1 MLSLVI
7 QIIPLNFLA
16 VARQMRKK
24 TFRAL
29 VLPFFAYE
37 CDETFAGD
45 YCDTRRRK
53 EQKVR
58 NASSMLP
65 NEQLRRERLR
75 RGWSREYVAEQIGL
89 ADAKTIG
96 RWERGV
102 AFPSSYFRQKLCA
115 LFGMLAQD
123 LGLYQEAGNNFL
135 VSGQLLISSPPIHR
149 GENNDFSLSAPPLYD
164 PAIPLPLTEI
174 GGLVGRD
181 ELLDLLKQRLCTGK
195 RSPLTALNGLPGAGK
210 TALAIELTYDCD
222 VQRHFSDGV
231 LWVELGPGP
240 DVPGLLRRWGALLGF
255 TAAEMANLTNEE
267 SWARA
272 IHTAIGMRRMLL
284 VIDDAWKSEEALAFK
299 VGGPNCAY
307 ILTTRIPSVAL
318 HFANDGA
325 FTVRELSEEDGL
337 RLLACFASAIVTG
350 EPGAARALVQS
361 VGELPLALTLIGKY
375 LQSQTYDGQP
385 RHLRAALEHLRHT
398 GARLQLTILQS
409 PLERH
414 TGLPAGT
421 PLSLEAVIGMSIW
434 QLDEVAQHAL
444 AMLSAL
450 PAKPHSFSE
459 ETALA
464 VSAVSVE
471 VLDFLLNVGLL
482 ESTGPGRYTLHRTIA
497 DYASV
502 QRSHADAD
510 ERMVEYF
517 ISYVETHQADYEA
530 LEQET
535 GNVLAALQVAYEQG
549 MYAALI
555 RGAIAFS
562 PFLRARGLYELAEIH
577 LKRAEQ
583 IARSLGDTANLA
595 RMLYYLEEIT

>member
-1 MLSLVI
+1 M
-7 QIIPLNFLA
+7 
-16 VARQMRKK
+16 
-24 TFRAL
+24 
-29 VLPFFAYE
+29 PFFAYE
-37 CDETFAGD
+37 CDGTFAGD

-58 NASSMLP
+58 NAASMLP
-65 NEQLRRERLR
+65 NEQLRRERQR

-96 RWERGV
+96 RWERGA
-102 AFPSSYFRQKLCA
+102 AFPSSYFLQKLCA

-123 LGLYQEAGNNFL
+123 LGLYQEEGNNFL
-135 VSGQLLISSPPIHR
+135 VSGQLLISH
-149 GENNDFSLSAPPLYD
+149 NNDFSLPALPLYD

-195 RSPLTALNGLPGAGK
+195 RPPLTALNGLPGVGK
-210 TALAIELTYDCD
+210 TALVIELTYDCD

-231 LWVELGPGP
+231 LWVGLGPGP
-240 DVPGLLRRWGALLGF
+240 DVSGLLRRWGTLLGF
-255 TAAEMANLTNEE
+255 TTTEMANLTNEE
-267 SWARA
+267 AWARA
-272 IHTAIGMRRMLL
+272 IRTAIGMRRMLL

-318 HFANDGA
+318 HFANGGA

-337 RLLACFASAIVTG
+337 RLLACFAPAIVTG

-398 GARLQLTILQS
+398 GERLKLTILQS

-414 TGLPAGT
+414 RGLPAGT
-421 PLSLEAVIGMSIW
+421 PLSLEAAIGISNW
-434 QLDEVAQHAL
+434 QLDEVAQYAL

-459 ETALA
+459 EAALA
-464 VSAVSVE
+464 VSAVPLE
-471 VLDFLLNVGLL
+471 VLDTLVNAGLL
-482 ESTGPGRYTLHRTIA
+482 ESTGPGRYTLHRAIA

-517 ISYVETHQADYEA
+517 INYVGTHQTDYEA

-535 GNVLAALQVAYEQG
+535 GNVLAALQVAYEQSIHI
-549 MYAALI
+549 ALI
-555 RGAIAFS
+555 QGAITFS

-595 RMLYYLEEIT
+595 RMLYYLEEIV

>member
-1 MLSLVI
+1 M
-7 QIIPLNFLA
+7 
-16 VARQMRKK
+16 K
-24 TFRAL
+24 
-29 VLPFFAYE
+29 
-37 CDETFAGD
+37 
-45 YCDTRRRK
+45 
-53 EQKVR
+53 
-58 NASSMLP
+58 NADSMLP
-65 NEQLRRERLR
+65 NEQLRRERQR

-102 AFPSSYFRQKLCA
+102 AFPSSYFLQKLCA

-123 LGLYQEAGNNFL
+123 LGLYQEEGNNFL
-135 VSGQLLISSPPIHR
+135 VSGQLLISSPPIYR

-164 PAIPLPLTEI
+164 PAIPLPLAEI

-181 ELLDLLKQRLCTGK
+181 ELMDLLKQRLCTGK

-210 TALAIELTYDCD
+210 TALAIELTYDFD

-284 VIDDAWKSEEALAFK
+284 VIDDAWKSGEALAFK
-299 VGGPNCAY
+299 IGGPNCAY
-307 ILTTRIPSVAL
+307 LLTTRLPSVAL

-337 RLLACFASAIVTG
+337 RLLSCFTPGIVTG

-361 VGELPLALTLIGKY
+361 VGGLPLALTLIGKY
-375 LQSQTYDGQP
+375 LQSLTYDGQP
-385 RHLRAALEHLRHT
+385 RHLRAALDHLRHT
-398 GARLQLTILQS
+398 EARLQLTILQS

-414 TGLPAGT
+414 VGLPEGT
-421 PLSLEAVIGMSIW
+421 PLSLEAVIGISDW
-434 QLDEVAQHAL
+434 QLDEAAQHAL
-444 AMLSAL
+444 AMLSSL

-459 ETALA
+459 DAALA
-464 VSAVSVE
+464 VSAVPVE
-471 VLDFLLNVGLL
+471 VLDTLINAGLL
-482 ESTGPGRYTLHRTIA
+482 ESTGPGRYTLHCTIA

-502 QRSHADAD
+502 RRSHADAD
-510 ERMVEYF
+510 ERIVEYF

-535 GNVLAALQVAYEQG
+535 SNMLAALQVAHEQG
-549 MYAALI
+549 MHAALI

-562 PFLRARGLYELAEIH
+562 PFLRARGLYEVAEIH

-583 IARSLGDTANLA
+583 VARSLGDTTNLA

>member
-1 MLSLVI
+1 
-7 QIIPLNFLA
+7 
-16 VARQMRKK
+16 
-24 TFRAL
+24 
-29 VLPFFAYE
+29 
-37 CDETFAGD
+37 
-45 YCDTRRRK
+45 
-53 EQKVR
+53 VR
-58 NASSMLP
+58 NAANMLP
-65 NEQLRRERLR
+65 NEQLRRERQR

-96 RWERGV
+96 RWERGA
-102 AFPSSYFRQKLCA
+102 AFPSSYFLQKLCT

-123 LGLYQEAGNNFL
+123 LGLYQKKGESFPSSRQPPTGRNN
-135 VSGQLLISSPPIHR
+135 V
-149 GENNDFSLSAPPLYD
+149 FSFPVFPLYD
-164 PAIPLPLTEI
+164 PTIPMPLVGI
-174 GGLVGRD
+174 SGLIGRD
-181 ELLDLLKQRLCTGK
+181 ELLGMLKQRLCTGK
-195 RSPLTALNGLPGAGK
+195 RPTLSALHGLPGVGK
-210 TALAIELTYDCD
+210 TALAIELALDCD
-222 VQRHFSDGV
+222 IQQHFSDGV
-231 LWVELGPGP
+231 LWVDLGPRP
-240 DVPGLLRRWGALLGF
+240 DVSGQLRRWGTLLGF

-267 SWARA
+267 AWARA
-272 IHTAIGMRRMLL
+272 IRTAIGTRQILL
-284 VIDDAWKSEEALAFK
+284 IIDDAWKSEEALAFK

-325 FTVRELSEEDGL
+325 YSVRELSEEDGL
-337 RLLACFASAIVTG
+337 KLLAYFAPGVVTG

-361 VGELPLALTLIGKY
+361 VGELPLALILIGKY

-398 GARLQLTILQS
+398 GERLQLTILQS

-414 TGLPAGT
+414 TGLPAGI
-421 PLSLEAVIGMSIW
+421 PLSLEAVIGISYW
-434 QLDEVAQHAL
+434 QLDAVAQHAL

-464 VSAVSVE
+464 VSAASVE
-471 VLDFLLNVGLL
+471 VLDFLISVGLL

-497 DYASV
+497 DYASI

-517 ISYVETHQADYEA
+517 INYVESHQVDYEA

-549 MYAALI
+549 MHAALV
-555 RGAIAFS
+555 RGAVAFS

-577 LKRAEQ
+577 LKRAER
-583 IARSLGDTANLA
+583 IARSLGDSANLA

>member
-1 MLSLVI
+1 
-7 QIIPLNFLA
+7 
-16 VARQMRKK
+16 
-24 TFRAL
+24 
-29 VLPFFAYE
+29 
-37 CDETFAGD
+37 
-45 YCDTRRRK
+45 
-53 EQKVR
+53 VR
-58 NASSMLP
+58 NAANMLP
-65 NEQLRRERLR
+65 NEQLRRERQR

-96 RWERGV
+96 RWERGA
-102 AFPSSYFRQKLCA
+102 AFPSSYFLQKLCT

-123 LGLYQEAGNNFL
+123 LGLYQEESGNFL
-135 VSGQLLISSPPIHR
+135 VSGQLLISSPPLYR
-149 GENNDFSLSAPPLYD
+149 GENNDFFLSPPPLYD
-164 PAIPLPLTEI
+164 PTIPLPLTEI

-181 ELLDLLKQRLCTGK
+181 ELFDLLRQRLCTSK
-195 RSPLTALNGLPGAGK
+195 RSHLTALGGLPGVGK
-210 TALAIELTYDCD
+210 TALAIELTYDCE
-222 VQRHFSDGV
+222 VQRHFNDGV
-231 LWVELGPGP
+231 LWVELGPAP
-240 DVPGLLRRWGALLGF
+240 DVPGLLRRWGTLLGF
-255 TAAEMANLTNEE
+255 TAAEMSNLINEE

-272 IHTAIGMRRMLL
+272 IHTAIGLRRMLL
-284 VIDDAWKSEEALAFK
+284 VIDDAWKSAEALAFK
-299 VGGPNCAY
+299 IGGPNCAY

-325 FTVRELSEEDGL
+325 FTVRELNEEDGL
-337 RLLACFASAIVTG
+337 RLLACFAPDMVTS
-350 EPGAARALVQS
+350 EQGAARALVRS
-361 VGELPLALTLIGKY
+361 VGGIPLALTLMGKY

-385 RHLRAALEHLRHT
+385 RHLRAGLEHLRHT
-398 GARLQLTILQS
+398 KERLHLTILQS
-409 PLERH
+409 PLERR
-414 TGLPAGT
+414 TCLLEGT
-421 PLSLEAVIGMSIW
+421 PLSLEAVIGISNW
-434 QLDEVAQHAL
+434 QLDEAARRAL

-450 PAKPHSFSE
+450 PPKPHSFSE
-459 ETALA
+459 EAALV
-464 VSAVSVE
+464 VSAVPVE
-471 VLDFLLNVGLL
+471 VLDTLIHAGLL
-482 ESTGPGRYTLHRTIA
+482 ESTGPGRYTLHCTIA

-549 MYAALI
+549 MHAALI

>member
-1 MLSLVI
+1 M
-7 QIIPLNFLA
+7 
-16 VARQMRKK
+16 
-24 TFRAL
+24 
-29 VLPFFAYE
+29 PFFAYE
-37 CDETFAGD
+37 CDGTFAGD

-58 NASSMLP
+58 NAASMLP
-65 NEQLRRERLR
+65 NEQLRRERQR

-102 AFPSSYFRQKLCA
+102 AFPSSYFLQKLCA

-123 LGLYQEAGNNFL
+123 LGLYQGEGNNLL
-135 VSGQLLISSPPIHR
+135 VSGQLLISSSPIYRGNPIYR
-149 GENNDFSLSAPPLYD
+149 GENNDFSLPAPLLYD

-195 RSPLTALNGLPGAGK
+195 RSPLTALNGLPGVGK

-231 LWVELGPGP
+231 LWVGLGPGP
-240 DVPGLLRRWGALLGF
+240 DVSGLLRRWGTLLGF
-255 TAAEMANLTNEE
+255 TTAEMANLTNEE
-267 SWARA
+267 AWARA
-272 IHTAIGMRRMLL
+272 IRTAIGMRRMLL

-325 FTVRELSEEDGL
+325 FTVRELSEEEGL
-337 RLLACFASAIVTG
+337 RLLACFAPVIVTV

-375 LQSQTYDGQP
+375 LQSQTYDSQP

-398 GARLQLTILQS
+398 EERLQLTILQS

-414 TGLPAGT
+414 TSLPAGT
-421 PLSLEAVIGMSIW
+421 PLSLEAVIGISIW

-464 VSAVSVE
+464 VSAVPLE
-471 VLDFLLNVGLL
+471 VLDNLINAGLL
-482 ESTGPGRYTLHRTIA
+482 ESTGPGRYTLPRPIA

-549 MYAALI
+549 MHAALI

>member
-1 MLSLVI
+1 
-7 QIIPLNFLA
+7 
-16 VARQMRKK
+16 MRRKS
-24 TFRAL
+24 FRAL

-58 NASSMLP
+58 NAASMLP
-65 NEQLRRERLR
+65 NEQLRRERQR

-102 AFPSSYFRQKLCA
+102 AFPSSYFRQKLCV

-135 VSGQLLISSPPIHR
+135 VSGQLLISSPPIHRGDLPIYR

-240 DVPGLLRRWGALLGF
+240 DVPGLLSRWGALLGF
-255 TAAEMANLTNEE
+255 TAAEMANLTNGE

-337 RLLACFASAIVTG
+337 RLLACFAPAIVTG

-398 GARLQLTILQS
+398 EERLQLTILQS

-414 TGLPAGT
+414 TSLPAGV
-421 PLSLEAVIGMSIW
+421 PLSLEAVIGISIW

-471 VLDFLLNVGLL
+471 VLDFLINVGLL

-549 MYAALI
+549 MHAALI

-595 RMLYYLEEIT
+595 RMLYYLEEIV

>member
-1 MLSLVI
+1 M
-7 QIIPLNFLA
+7 
-16 VARQMRKK
+16 
-24 TFRAL
+24 
-29 VLPFFAYE
+29 
-37 CDETFAGD
+37 
-45 YCDTRRRK
+45 
-53 EQKVR
+53 R
-58 NASSMLP
+58 NAASMLP
-65 NEQLRRERLR
+65 NEQLRRERQR

-102 AFPSSYFRQKLCA
+102 AFPSSYFLQKLCT

-123 LGLYQEAGNNFL
+123 LGLYQKEGNNFL
-135 VSGQLLISSPPIHR
+135 VSGQLLISSPPIYR
-149 GENNDFSLSAPPLYD
+149 GENNAFSLSAPPLYD

-181 ELLDLLKQRLCTGK
+181 ELLDLLKQRLCTSK
-195 RSPLTALNGLPGAGK
+195 RPPLTALNGLPGAGK
-210 TALAIELTYDCD
+210 TALAIELAFDYD

-240 DVPGLLRRWGALLGF
+240 DVPGLLRRWGMLLGL
-255 TAAEMANLTNEE
+255 TSVEMANLTNEE
-267 SWARA
+267 AWARA
-272 IHTAIGMRRMLL
+272 IRTAIGMRRMLL
-284 VIDDAWKSEEALAFK
+284 VIDDAWKSQEALAFK
-299 VGGPNCAY
+299 IGGPNCAY
-307 ILTTRIPSVAL
+307 LLTTRIPSIAL

-325 FTVRELSEEDGL
+325 FIVRELSEEDGL
-337 RLLACFASAIVTG
+337 RLLARFVPDIVTC
-350 EPGAARALVQS
+350 EPGAARSLVQS
-361 VGELPLALTLIGKY
+361 VGELPLALTLIGKH

-398 GARLQLTILQS
+398 KERLQLTILQS

-414 TGLPAGT
+414 AGLPAGT
-421 PLSLEAVIGMSIW
+421 PLSLEAVIGISNW
-434 QLDEVAQHAL
+434 QLDGATQYAL

-459 ETALA
+459 EAALV
-464 VSAVSVE
+464 VSSAPVE
-471 VLDFLLNVGLL
+471 VLDTLINAGLL
-482 ESTGPGRYTLHRTIA
+482 ESTGPGRYMLHRTIA
-497 DYASV
+497 DYASI
-502 QRSHADAD
+502 QQSHADAD
-510 ERMVEYF
+510 ARMVEYF

-535 GNVLAALQVAYEQG
+535 SNVLAALQVAFEQE
-549 MYAALI
+549 MHVALV

-583 IARSLGDTANLA
+583 VARSLGDTANLA
-595 RMLYYLEEIT
+595 RMLYYLEEIV